1 MIPQSYIEELVQRND
16 MVDVAQSYVQ
26 LRRRGR
32 TYTGLCPF
40 HSEKTPSFVVY
51 PETQSFYCFGC
62 GAGGD
67 VITFIKKINNVDYV
81 EAVKTLAA
89 RAGMAMP
96 EEDDKAGRLRSRIV
110 SINKDAARFFVQCL
124 QSEEG
129 RAARRYWRE
138 TRGLSP
144 AVITRFGLGYAPNS
158 FHAVRNHLRG
168 LGYTQEEMLA
178 SGLVKRSEKGS
189 LYDVFR
195 NRVMVPIFDLRGNVI
210 AFGGRNMGPE
220 KPKYINSPETVVY
233 KKSRTLFALNV
244 AKKSDVRRYIL
255 CEGYMDVISLHAA
268 GFTTAV
274 AGCGTALT
282 PEQVKLLSEYADE
295 VVLCYDSDEAG
306 QKATARAIELFSA
319 SPVKTSVLNIPGAKD
334 PDEFIQKYGPER
346 FAQLVDGSAGA
357 LEYELEKRRAKYDL
371 ARPDGRVGYL
381 KEAIDVLA
389 SSAVT
394 ATERDVYAGRL
405 SEQTDVDKAAILTQL
420 AAAVKAQGYRQRARK
435 QKELLAEGNTGRV
448 KVPYSQG
455 GARALGVAFAQQQ
468 LLAAVLKKPEFCPR
482 AAARCAPGQFL
493 DEGLGQAYRLVL
505 AAHDAGETADI
516 ASLAGHLPE
525 ETLALISRILA
536 QNYDVGFTEQDVDM
550 YLARIEGGQ
559 PGSAAA
565 AHSTAQQID
574 SYRRELKEK
583 KK

>member
-144 AVITRFGLGYAPNS
+144 AGITRFGLGYAPNS

-574 SYRRELKEK
+574 SYLRELKEK

>member
-89 RAGMAMP
+89 RAGMAMT

-189 LYDVFR
+189 LYD
-195 NRVMVPIFDLRGNVI
+195 

-435 QKELLAEGNTGRV
+435 QKELLAEGITGRV
-448 KVPYSQG
+448 TVPYSQG

-536 QNYDVGFTEQDVDM
+536 QNYDGGFTEQDVDM

-574 SYRRELKEK
+574 SYLRELKEK

>member
-1 MIPQSYIEELVQRND
+1 MGAVKPWAGLSGVALPEEYDR
-16 MVDVAQSYVQ
+16 
-26 LRRRGR
+26 
-32 TYTGLCPF
+32 
-40 HSEKTPSFVVY
+40 
-51 PETQSFYCFGC
+51 
-62 GAGGD
+62 AGG
-67 VITFIKKINNVDYV
+67 
-81 EAVKTLAA
+81 
-89 RAGMAMP
+89 
-96 EEDDKAGRLRSRIV
+96 LRSRIV
-110 SINKDAARFFVQCL
+110 SINKAAARFFVQCL
-124 QSEEG
+124 QSEGG

-334 PDEFIQKYGPER
+334 PDEYIKKYGADR
-346 FAQLVDGSAGA
+346 FKALLDGVRQRGYCNAVALVTGQNKESCAFHKA
-357 LEYELEKRRAKYDL
+357 LGFKKIGVEPRTGYKFGQWLDL
-371 ARPDGRVGYL
+371 AYWWMDLR
-381 KEAIDVLA
+381 
-389 SSAVT
+389 
-394 ATERDVYAGRL
+394 
-405 SEQTDVDKAAILTQL
+405 
-420 AAAVKAQGYRQRARK
+420 
-435 QKELLAEGNTGRV
+435 
-448 KVPYSQG
+448 
-455 GARALGVAFAQQQ
+455 
-468 LLAAVLKKPEFCPR
+468 
-482 AAARCAPGQFL
+482 PGQ
-493 DEGLGQAYRLVL
+493 EPPEPVRLGR
-505 AAHDAGETADI
+505 
-516 ASLAGHLPE
+516 
-525 ETLALISRILA
+525 
-536 QNYDVGFTEQDVDM
+536 
-550 YLARIEGGQ
+550 
-559 PGSAAA
+559 
-565 AHSTAQQID
+565 
-574 SYRRELKEK
+574 
-583 KK
+583 